1 MYPIFGTPDPY
12 DVLSK
17 ENKRLLQEIV
27 ASLKPHEKD
36 KMLSAQQTLYEGGE
50 GHDMLYVVK
59 EGIISCEL
67 DERVLYFY
75 DCGDLVGLEQ
85 LVEGSESALKTDFAV
100 IVDEY
105 SVDSITAAMH
115 DSTIARKWM
124 RYLANRQELLNIM
137 ISVTAQKDLDM
148 QPEPI
153 TLQPE
158 EIIISQGTTG
168 TDVFTLVEGLLEV
181 VVDGVKVGEIMPD
194 EIFGAMAALTETPR
208 SATVRA
214 VDFSVILK
222 LPRERVLDLM
232 RSRPLT
238 VLKMIEDMSRTIVSL
253 NERVVKLSEEA

>member
-1 MYPIFGTPDPY
+1 MYPIFGTPDSY
-12 DVLSK
+12 DLLSK
-17 ENKRLLQEIV
+17 ENKKLLQEVLACIE
-27 ASLKPHEKD
+27 SEEKD
-36 KMLSAQQTLYEGGE
+36 KMLSAQQTLYEGGD
-50 GHDMLYVVK
+50 GRDMLYVIK

-67 DERVLYFY
+67 DDRVLYFY

-85 LVEGSESALKTDFAV
+85 LVENPESSLKTDFAV

-105 SVDSITAAMH
+105 SVKSVTAAMS
-115 DSTIARKWM
+115 DSIVARKWI
-124 RYLANRQELLNIM
+124 RYLSNRQELLNIM
-137 ISVTAQKDLDM
+137 ISVTAQRDLDM
-148 QPEPI
+148 QPEPL

-158 EIIISQGTTG
+158 EVIISQGTTG
-168 TDVFTLVEGLLEV
+168 TDVYTLVEGLLEV

-222 LPRERVLDLM
+222 LPRERFLDLM

-253 NERVVKLSEEA
+253 NERVVKLSEEG